1 MPREIERKYLVR
13 NNSWRTPVKG
23 TRYRQGYLS
32 TEPARNVRVR
42 VGAGRGFITVKGLTV
57 NLARPEYE
65 YPIPVEDANE
75 MLDTLCLKP
84 IIEKVRY
91 TIEHAGLLWEVDEFE
106 GENAGLVIAEVEL
119 AEADQTIL
127 LPDWIGEEVT
137 DDARYYNSSL
147 ITNPFTAWGSGSP
160 G

>member
-1 MPREIERKYLVR
+1 
-13 NNSWRTPVKG
+13 
-23 TRYRQGYLS
+23 
-32 TEPARNVRVR
+32 
-42 VGAGRGFITVKGLTV
+42 
-57 NLARPEYE
+57 
-65 YPIPVEDANE
+65 
-75 MLDTLCLKP
+75 
-84 IIEKVRY
+84 
-91 TIEHAGLLWEVDEFE
+91 
-106 GENAGLVIAEVEL
+106 VEL